1 MDDRPLGLLL
11 VRLPARTGWSPSQI
25 CIHPSGQ
32 RPLSSVLCTKYW
44 PMVAVSKRTWIWW
57 MRKSRYVSSKCFLR
71 IINYSFKGSYVDVER
86 LIRLTR
92 GIIFLPLFD
101 LILLEL
107 ENIFTTTPCCWASD
121 SYKLKFF
128 DHWISWI
135 SISLSLSFLQRCY
148 CCAPPAEVLP
158 GCQLQRYDG
167 HKSAR

>member
-86 LIRLTR
+86 LIRLMR
-92 GIIFLPLFD
+92 GIIFIPS
-101 LILLEL
+101 LILFSLSSKTFSRRLPAAERQIL
-107 ENIFTTTPCCWASD
+107 
-121 SYKLKFF
+121 
-128 DHWISWI
+128 ISSSS
-135 SISLSLSFLQRCY
+135 SITEFRGYLSLSLSFLQRCY